1 VRLGDDLNTVVI
13 RRLQMQNP
21 VPLGDVIAE
30 RCFTLKDSL
39 GEPRQITV
47 RLGRPVSS
55 TSPGLPHFRC
65 PLQVIGIGRDEA
77 IAAPAGEDAFM
88 ALQWAMNLAG
98 DFIDGAVQRE
108 GLVNHHRNDLDEKS
122 WIWRYASED

>member
-1 VRLGDDLNTVVI
+1 MGHDTVAT

-21 VPLGDVIAE
+21 IPLGDVIAE
-30 RCFTLKDSL
+30 RRFTLKDA
-39 GEPRQITV
+39 GGVPKQITV
-47 RLGRPVSS
+47 LLGRPVSC
-55 TSPGLPHFRC
+55 PLHGIPLYRC

-77 IAAPAGEDAFM
+77 IAAPAGKDAFM

-108 GLVNHHRNDLDEKS
+108 GLVNHHRSAPDEKS
-122 WIWRYASED
+122 WILRYASED

>member
-1 VRLGDDLNTVVI
+1 
-13 RRLQMQNP
+13 MQNP

-30 RCFTLKDSL
+30 RRFTLKDSA
-39 GEPRQITV
+39 GQPREITV
-47 RLGRPVSS
+47 LLGRPVSC
-55 TSPGLPHFRC
+55 TLHGIPLYRC
-65 PLQVIGIGRDEA
+65 PLQVMGIGRDEA

-108 GLVNHHRNDLDEKS
+108 GLLNHHGTELNEKS
-122 WIWRYASED
+122 WIWRYASRD

>member
-1 VRLGDDLNTVVI
+1 
-13 RRLQMQNP
+13 MQNP

-30 RCFTLKDSL
+30 RHFTLKDSS

-47 RLGRPVSS
+47 RLGRPVSW
-55 TSPGLPHFRC
+55 PLHGIPLYRC
-65 PLQVIGIGRDEA
+65 PLKVIGIGRDEA
-77 IAAPAGEDAFM
+77 IAAPAGNDAFM

-108 GLVNHHRNDLDEKS
+108 GLVNHHRSEPDEKS
-122 WIWRYASED
+122 WILRYASED

>member
-1 VRLGDDLNTVVI
+1 
-13 RRLQMQNP
+13 MPNP

-30 RCFTLKDSL
+30 RRFTLMDCR

-55 TSPGLPHFRC
+55 TSPGLPPFRC

-77 IAAPAGEDAFM
+77 IAAPAGKDAFM

-98 DFIDGAVQRE
+98 DFIDGACK
-108 GLVNHHRNDLDEKS
+108 GKNL
-122 WIWRYASED
+122 